1 MTIDGA
7 SWENIPLDGNG
18 ITVIEITHHCQV
30 HILANPDYNDPPKS
44 INDSSPP
51 DASENVDENNGK
63 DYYEGHKKF
72 GAASTFKITGADSN
86 AEEHETFGEAST
98 SNIL

>member
-7 SWENIPLDGNG
+7 PWENIPLDGNG
-18 ITVIEITHHCQV
+18 VTVIEITHHCQV
-30 HILANPDYNDPPKS
+30 NILANPYCDCPPKS
-44 INDSSPP
+44 IHDSSPP
-51 DASENVDENNGK
+51 DGVENNAK

-72 GAASTFKITGADSN
+72 GAASTFKITCADGN